1 MSILFSERVKELRKE
16 AGLKQS
22 DLASALGTTQRKVS
36 YWEIGK
42 IEPDLQTL
50 CKIAD
55 YFKVS
60 TDYLVGRCDF

>member
-36 YWEIGK
+36 YWKIGK